1 MATECYDGSIP
12 LHPQATTLPLLP
24 TARCVPEGGICY
36 SSLSRGE
43 GQATAQLG
51 CWPSQTAS
59 RLAWPRQTTTNRTGL
74 GVPEC
79 KNEFGRLVCLCLET
93 LCNGFLPRA
102 NENSPEGGDLQ
113 GLAMMLL
120 ALLLLVMLGVVTWSL
135 VKLIKRH
142 AMKLRGEEEHG
153 QDNPTSY
160 MQREPGLYQIS
171 PYYNF
176 PSTPPNS
183 CGSPAPLLRMSS
195 APASLT
201 VPRPSQSGDSC
212 TQSSLDRTKDA
223 TNNNGPSGL
232 IDMARPIAKDFNV
245 TNIKTYTK
253 PRVKRLD
260 LGGGSPQNWAF
271 SREEK
276 KFLNK

>member
-51 CWPSQTAS
+51 CWPRQTAR
-59 RLAWPRQTTTNRTGL
+59 RLAWL

-113 GLAMMLL
+113 GLAMLLL
-120 ALLLLVMLGVVTWSL
+120 ALLLLVMLGVVIWSL

-142 AMKLRGEEEHG
+142 AMKLRGDVELG

-160 MQREPGLYQIS
+160 MQREPSPYQIS
-171 PYYNF
+171 PFYNF

-201 VPRPSQSGDSC
+201 VPRSSQSGGGC
-212 TQSSLDRTKDA
+212 TQSSQDRTKDA
-223 TNNNGPSGL
+223 TNNNRPSGV
-232 IDMARPIAKDFNV
+232 IDVARPIAKFFNV
-245 TNIKTYTK
+245 TNIKTFTK

-260 LGGGSPQNWAF
+260 LVGGFPQNWAF

-276 KFLNK
+276 KFVNK